1 MIPPT
6 FDVERLAYHFEI
18 LLNNR
23 TWQRV
28 QFKVRQVIGEDL
40 QFYCPERTTWRLD
53 ICEAAGGRFFLIEP
67 RWGRQ
72 TVAQGAVSGRSSG
85 PPSPRRPPWV

>member
-1 MIPPT
+1 M
-6 FDVERLAYHFEI
+6 F
-18 LLNNR
+18 NR
-23 TWQRV
+23 P
-28 QFKVRQVIGEDL
+28 KDL
-40 QFYCPERTTWRLD
+40 WSTRFGGRGAARWRLD

-85 PPSPRRPPWV
+85 PPSPRRPPWVG